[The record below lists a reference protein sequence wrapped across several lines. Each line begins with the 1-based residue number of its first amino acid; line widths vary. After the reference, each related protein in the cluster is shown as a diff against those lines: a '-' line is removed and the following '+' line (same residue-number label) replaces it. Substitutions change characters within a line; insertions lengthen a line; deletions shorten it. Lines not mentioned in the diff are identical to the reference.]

1 MEAMTGAVWWSHR
14 RTRTG
19 ESLVAA
25 GDAMPHEQADG
36 PGDSGGAAAVDDRLL
51 RRVALADGAALS
63 ELYRRHGPALFGYL
77 LRLCRDRMLAEE
89 ILQDT
94 LLAVWRGADT
104 FRARASVRSWLFGI
118 ARRQAHQ
125 RLRLRGAP
133 VPVEAAEVT
142 DPALGPDELAIMATG
157 GTVVAGAV
165 ARLPA
170 HHREVIGLAL
180 VAGLPLAEVAELL
193 GVPVGTVK
201 SRLFHARAALVR
213 VLASAE
219 EVP

>member
-1 MEAMTGAVWWSHR
+1 MEAMTGAAWWSRR
-14 RTRTG
+14 RTGAGT
-19 ESLVAA
+19 SPVTA
-25 GDAMPHEQADG
+25 GDAMPCEQADG
-36 PGDSGGAAAVDDRLL
+36 TDPSAGTAAADERLL
-51 RRVALADGAALS
+51 RRVALADSAALS

-77 LRLCRDRMLAEE
+77 LRLCGDRMLSEE

-94 LLAVWRGADT
+94 LLAVWRGAGT
-104 FRARASVRSWLFGI
+104 FQARASVRTWLFGI

-133 VPVEAAEVT
+133 VPAEAGELT
-142 DPALGPDELAIMATG
+142 DPAPGPDELAILAAG
-157 GTVVAGAV
+157 GTAVAGAV
-165 ARLPA
+165 GRLPA

-201 SRLFHARAALVR
+201 SRLFHARAAVVR
-213 VLASAE
+213 LLASTE
-219 EVP
+219 EVR